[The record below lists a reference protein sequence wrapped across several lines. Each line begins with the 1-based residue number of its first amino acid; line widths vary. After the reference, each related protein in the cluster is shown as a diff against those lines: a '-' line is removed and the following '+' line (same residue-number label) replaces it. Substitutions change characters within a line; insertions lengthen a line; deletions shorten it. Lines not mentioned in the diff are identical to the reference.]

1 MQAQERMT
9 TQPRRAFARQS
20 LYKGD
25 TILWIELRPVYIYKP
40 LKFKN
45 NRQQKSYSRL
55 VRNVKKTLPIA
66 KEIKGIII
74 QTSLNLDS
82 IPTEKER
89 KKYFQQ
95 FWPKKS
101 RENQEEVVELSSS
114 MLVNREDIPY
124 ELGLWTFDDVARKM
138 TKKYRLFFEKRFN
151 EAEISSS
158 QQNEDVRVSVKED
171 DVKA

>member
-1 MQAQERMT
+1 MDNEQEPSIDEVLENIRS
-9 TQPRRAFARQS
+9 A
-20 LYKGD
+20 
-25 TILWIELRPVYIYKP
+25 IL
-40 LKFKN
+40 
-45 NRQQKSYSRL
+45 
-55 VRNVKKTLPIA
+55 
-66 KEIKGIII
+66 
-74 QTSLNLDS
+74 
-82 IPTEKER
+82 EKER

-101 RENQEEVVELSSS
+101 PENQEEVFELSSS